1 MRDLGPGEKIA
12 GIGGLALI
20 LIMFLFAWYS
30 VGVVGVNGFD
40 AFDAYSDWVDII
52 LVFTAF
58 CGMALALFGSGAERT
73 SVPLTVVTA
82 LLGTA
87 SAILVL
93 IYLISPPSV
102 PTLGEATVE
111 FDLNREIGVWLG
123 LIAAGAVALGGYT
136 AMRDEGLTFGDA
148 ADRFSGGSGS
158 GPGGPGQG
166 GQQYPPAQAPPP
178 APGAP
183 PAQPGMQQP
192 PPGGQPPPPPPPPGG

>member
-1 MRDLGPGEKIA
+1 MRDAGPGEQIA

-58 CGMALALFGSGAERT
+58 CGMSLALFGSGAERT

-87 SAILVL
+87 GTILVL
-93 IYLISPPSV
+93 IYLISPPNV

-111 FDLNREIGVWLG
+111 VSLQREIGVWLG
-123 LIAAGAVALGGYT
+123 LIAAGTVAVGGYM
-136 AMRDEGLTFGDA
+136 AMRDEGMTFGDA
-148 ADRFSGGSGS
+148 ADRLSGGNGPGPGEG
-158 GPGGPGQG
+158 GPGGGQPH
-166 GQQYPPAQAPPP
+166 PPAQSPPP
-178 APGAP
+178 PPGT
-183 PAQPGMQQP
+183 QQP
-192 PPGGQPPPPPPPPGG
+192 PPGSPPPPPQGG